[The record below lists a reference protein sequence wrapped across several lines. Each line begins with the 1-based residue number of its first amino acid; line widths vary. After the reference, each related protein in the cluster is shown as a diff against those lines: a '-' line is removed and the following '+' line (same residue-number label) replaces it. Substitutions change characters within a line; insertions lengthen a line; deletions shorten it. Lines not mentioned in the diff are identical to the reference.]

1 MLVQDS
7 QPVNFGGIGEYGL
20 LGNTRHMDK
29 LGGMTNVRS
38 AGARAFWLVCA
49 SALALSACAT
59 SGPKVTYV
67 KKVKSTEYFSEK
79 DYGVK
84 ASPRVVDVAMSVMT
98 LGHAKRLPRGGG
110 RDQVGKPY
118 QVRGKWYYP
127 TVDPHFKQTGTASW
141 YGDAFH
147 GRLTANG
154 EIYDMNMLSAAH
166 PTMPLPSYA
175 RVTNKANGNSVIVR
189 VNDRGPYANGR
200 AIDLSRKAAEML
212 AYTGT
217 GTAQVNIE
225 YIGRAPIDGNDDAY
239 LLASY
244 QPGNGQPQIPGQ
256 SDVMVAMNS
265 PAASQQISNDGSV
278 MSLAADEGYVP
289 PARVAVQQEPFDPFA
304 VDAGIQLPKSG
315 PLPVNRPQECLVGEL
330 CAPGA
335 DNGLKGSLL
344 SGYADSRISAANRA
358 APAFAALGLSQSS
371 IKVWKQGAGAE
382 RILIGSYTKADLKKV
397 KQALSALATVS
408 TEAGAD
414 GAVEIYAVAKSNR
427 KTDDV
432 LRAAW
437 KNGFADAFVVR

>member
-1 MLVQDS
+1 
-7 QPVNFGGIGEYGL
+7 
-20 LGNTRHMDK
+20 MDK
-29 LGGMTNVRS
+29 LNRVNASERR
-38 AGARAFWLVCA
+38 GARAFWLVCA
-49 SALALSACAT
+49 SALALTACAS
-59 SGPKVTYV
+59 SGPKVTYI
-67 KKVKSTEYFSEK
+67 KKSRSTEYFSEK

-84 ASPRVVDVAMSVMT
+84 ASPRVVNVAMSVMS

-189 VNDRGPYANGR
+189 VNDRGPYAHGR
-200 AIDLSRKAAEML
+200 AIDLSRKAAQML
-212 AYTGT
+212 DYTGT

-225 YIGRAPIDGNDDAY
+225 YIGRAPVNGNDDAY

-256 SDVMVAMNS
+256 SDVMVAMNA
-265 PAASQQISNDGSV
+265 PAAPSQQISNDGSV
-278 MSLAADEGYVP
+278 LSLAEDEGYVP
-289 PARVAVQQEPFDPFA
+289 PVRVSAQQEPFDPFA
-304 VDAGIQLPKSG
+304 ADTDIQLPNSG
-315 PLPVNRPQECLVGEL
+315 PLPVNRPQECLLGEL

-335 DNGLKGSLL
+335 GGNLKGSLL

-371 IKVWKQGAGAE
+371 IKSWKQGVNAE
-382 RILIGSYTKADLKKV
+382 RILIGTYTKSNLKKII
-397 KQALSALATVS
+397 SSLAGLASVT
-408 TEAGAD
+408 TETAKD
-414 GAVEIYAVAKSNR
+414 GSIDVYAIAKSNQ

-437 KNGFADAFVVR
+437 KNGFVDAFVLR

>member
-1 MLVQDS
+1 MKLVAGDNWPRS
-7 QPVNFGGIGEYGL
+7 RYGL
-20 LGNTRHMDK
+20 LGNKRHMNK
-29 LGGMTNVRS
+29 SKCIENVTS
-38 AGARAFWLVCA
+38 SGVRAFWLVCA
-49 SALALSACAT
+49 SALALTSCA
-59 SGPKVTYV
+59 SNGPKVTYV
-67 KKVKSTEYFSEK
+67 KQKKSSEYFSEK

-84 ASPRVVDVAMSVMT
+84 ASPRVVDVAMSVTT

-127 TVDPHFKQTGTASW
+127 KLDPNLKQTGTASW
-141 YGDAFH
+141 YGNAFH

-189 VNDRGPYANGR
+189 VNDRGPYAHGR

-212 AYTGT
+212 AYTDT

-225 YIGRAPIDGNDDAY
+225 YIGRAPVNGNDDAY

-244 QPGNGQPQIPGQ
+244 QPGRGEPQIPGQ
-256 SDVMVAMNS
+256 SDVMVAMNV
-265 PAASQQISNDGSV
+265 PASADSQLPGVQPV
-278 MSLAADEGYVP
+278 LSLAADEGYVP
-289 PARVAVQQEPFDPFA
+289 PVRVSAQQEPFDPFSP
-304 VDAGIQLPKSG
+304 DADIQLPQSG
-315 PLPVNRPQECLVGEL
+315 PLLLNRPQECLVGEL
-330 CAPGA
+330 CAPGGG
-335 DNGLKGSLL
+335 DLKGSLL
-344 SGYADSRISAANRA
+344 SGYANSRISAANRA

-371 IKVWKQGAGAE
+371 ITAWKQGVITE
-382 RILIGSYTKADLKKV
+382 RILIGTYSKADLKKI
-397 KQALSALATVS
+397 KLSLAGLASVS
-408 TEAGAD
+408 TETGTD
-414 GAVEIYAVAKSNR
+414 GSIEIYAVAKSNQ

-437 KNGFADAFVVR
+437 KNGFVDAFVVR

>member
-1 MLVQDS
+1 M
-7 QPVNFGGIGEYGL
+7 G
-20 LGNTRHMDK
+20 K
-29 LGGMTNVRS
+29 LSCMENVM
-38 AGARAFWLVCA
+38 GARALWLVCA
-49 SALALSACAT
+49 SALALTACAS
-59 SGPKVTYV
+59 SGPKVTYI
-67 KKVKSTEYFSEK
+67 KKTKSTEYFSEK

-175 RVTNKANGNSVIVR
+175 RVTNKINGNSVIVR

-212 AYTGT
+212 DYTGK

-256 SDVMVAMNS
+256 SDIMVAMNT
-265 PAASQQISNDGSV
+265 AAAPSQQISNDGSV

-289 PARVAVQQEPFDPFA
+289 PARVSAQQEPFDPFA
-304 VDAGIQLPKSG
+304 ANADIQLPQSG
-315 PLPVNRPQECLVGEL
+315 PLPINRPQECLLGEL

-335 DNGLKGSLL
+335 GGDLKGSLL

-371 IKVWKQGAGAE
+371 IKEWKQSTIAE
-382 RILIGSYTKADLKKV
+382 HILIGTYTKADLKKV
-397 KQALSALATVS
+397 KLSLSALATVS
-408 TEAGAD
+408 TETATD
-414 GAVEIYAVAKSNR
+414 GTVEIYVVAKSNH

-437 KNGFADAFVVR
+437 KIGFVDAFVVR

>member
-1 MLVQDS
+1 
-7 QPVNFGGIGEYGL
+7 
-20 LGNTRHMDK
+20 MDK
-29 LGGMTNVRS
+29 LNRLNVSEGR
-38 AGARAFWLVCA
+38 GTRAFWLVCA
-49 SALALSACAT
+49 SALALTACAS

-67 KKVKSTEYFSEK
+67 KKSRSTEYFSET

-127 TVDPHFKQTGTASW
+127 TVDPHFKQTGIASW

-212 AYTGT
+212 DYTGT

-244 QPGNGQPQIPGQ
+244 QPGRGQPQIPGQ
-256 SDVMVAMNS
+256 SDVMVAMNTQ
-265 PAASQQISNDGSV
+265 AAPSQQISNDGAV
-278 MSLAADEGYVP
+278 LSLAADEGYVP
-289 PARVAVQQEPFDPFA
+289 PVRVSAQQEPFDPFA
-304 VDAGIQLPKSG
+304 ADADIQLPDSG
-315 PLPVNRPQECLVGEL
+315 PLPINRPQECLLGEL
-330 CAPGA
+330 CAPGGG
-335 DNGLKGSLL
+335 DLKGSLL
-344 SGYADSRISAANRA
+344 SGYADSRVSAANRA

-371 IKVWKQGAGAE
+371 IKAWKQGVEAE
-382 RILIGSYTKADLKKV
+382 RILVGTYTKADFKKLK
-397 KQALSALATVS
+397 LSLSGLASVS
-408 TEAGAD
+408 TETGAD
-414 GAVEIYAVAKSNR
+414 GSIEIYAVAKSNH

-437 KNGFADAFVVR
+437 KNGFVDAFVVR